1 MQTHAPLAADQSV
14 VASEEDPL
22 AEIDRLMQ
30 KRRDDD
36 QRSADETAR
45 LATDRSE
52 FSTEFARVFEEL
64 VRPTMEA
71 IIERLRRNGGDGAV
85 IERPEDSRLS
95 HKHIFTLWM
104 SLAGEIT
111 GTPRVDRLPYL
122 QLEAN
127 VDKRLVTVSEGDIWE
142 GRGGNRSG
150 KVAEWKLPEI
160 TAAVVTQEVLAILRR
175 SFS

>member
-1 MQTHAPLAADQSV
+1 
-14 VASEEDPL
+14 
-22 AEIDRLMQ
+22 
-30 KRRDDD
+30 
-36 QRSADETAR
+36 
-45 LATDRSE
+45 
-52 FSTEFARVFEEL
+52 
-64 VRPTMEA
+64 MEA
-71 IIERLRRNGGDGAV
+71 IIERLRRNGGDGAI

-150 KVAEWKLPEI
+150 KVAEWKLPGDHRRCRDPRGSGDPSP
-160 TAAVVTQEVLAILRR
+160 VVFVNTFLGER
-175 SFS
+175 